1 MTRKRN
7 AQNDHQNQLRQKGVA
22 KKDRPKAP
30 TPDHCRYPTMQALA
44 IDMVRNFV
52 KNFPEITIKGVLAD
66 ALYGTGEFMGQISQ
80 ITGGAQVVS
89 QIRSNQIVSNR
100 NSQARVDAVFARQ
113 RGVESILMVRGAKER
128 RVTILS
134 ARLFVKAQKAR
145 VARWLSGRASEDG
158 SVGGNHQGSD

>member
-1 MTRKRN
+1 
-7 AQNDHQNQLRQKGVA
+7 
-22 KKDRPKAP
+22 
-30 TPDHCRYPTMQALA
+30 MQVLA

-100 NSQARVDAVFARQ
+100 NSQARIDQCAQDHESKSAGETKKLAHKLPLQDPLKDYEHGFSTAKVF
-113 RGVESILMVRGAKER
+113 
-128 RVTILS
+128 
-134 ARLFVKAQKAR
+134 
-145 VARWLSGRASEDG
+145 
-158 SVGGNHQGSD
+158 